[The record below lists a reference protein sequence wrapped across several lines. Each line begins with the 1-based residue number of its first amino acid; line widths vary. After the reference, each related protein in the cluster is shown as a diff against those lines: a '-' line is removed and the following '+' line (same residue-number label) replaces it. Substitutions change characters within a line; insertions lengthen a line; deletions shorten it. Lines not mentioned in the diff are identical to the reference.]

1 MRADDAIHIT
11 NISLP
16 YIFLYKQAI
25 EIKKL
30 KMEWSEKMINR
41 FMIKIDEKQA
51 VGLEKEERRLDLL
64 DLLGR
69 RPFQ

>member
-1 MRADDAIHIT
+1 
-11 NISLP
+11 
-16 YIFLYKQAI
+16 
-25 EIKKL
+25 
-30 KMEWSEKMINR
+30 MEWSEKMINR

-51 VGLEKEERRLDLL
+51 IGLEKEERRLDLL